1 MRLGE
6 KVMELLR
13 RGDGAGLERLVRERA
28 ATVRHLQGR
37 LWDPDE
43 SIRRQ
48 AAAALAAAAAAHPGL
63 GRDLLRRLL
72 WALNDESAT
81 NGRYAVPAL
90 AAVGVRCPELIRPFV
105 SSMVRLLEDDGLR
118 PALLGALEQIGWA
131 APDVVAP
138 YRGLIRLYAGGEW
151 EVQDGA

>member
-1 MRLGE
+1 
-6 KVMELLR
+6 MELLR
-13 RGDGAGLERLVRERA
+13 RGDGAGLERLVTERA

-48 AAAALAAAAAAHPGL
+48 AATALAAAAAAHPEL

-90 AAVGVRCPELIRPFV
+90 AEVGVRCPTLIEPFV
-105 SSMVRLLEDDGLR
+105 GSMVRLLEDDGLR
-118 PALLGALEQIGWA
+118 PALFEALQRIGRV
-131 APDVVAP
+131 APGVVAR

-151 EVQDGA
+151 EDEDGA